1 MSGKTLGSDVPDR
14 IHDAV
19 EQLRADR
26 GLEHKSDAHRQ
37 AVERGLAQLGY
48 LDGGPTA
55 AQRAVETIAVGLLC
69 IGATLAVLSALTSV
83 ALLYGGMGVLFGALG
98 TMVAS
103 RAVLPRFEPAV
114 TNRLPKIEVTRHGD

>member
-1 MSGKTLGSDVPDR
+1 MCR
-14 IHDAV
+14 IA
-19 EQLRADR
+19 
-26 GLEHKSDAHRQ
+26 STTPSNSF
-37 AVERGLAQLGY
+37 
-48 LDGGPTA
+48 GPTA